1 MVSLQ
6 TLQTFIELEPFLD
19 EGSPFL
25 EVPAERGV
33 GIPLGSMEGIPMFCL
48 NIKKTFQI
56 HQSVSIFP
64 SLKLP

>member
-48 NIKKTFQI
+48 NIKKNLPNSPKRQ
-56 HQSVSIFP
+56 HFP
-64 SLKLP
+64 